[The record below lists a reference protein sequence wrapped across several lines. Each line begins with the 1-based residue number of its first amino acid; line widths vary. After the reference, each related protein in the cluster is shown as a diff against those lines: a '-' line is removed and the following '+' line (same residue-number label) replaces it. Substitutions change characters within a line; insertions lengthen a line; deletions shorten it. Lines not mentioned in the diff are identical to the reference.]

1 MYEKFLVCSLVSRVF
16 ISVTLTESSFT
27 ESRAKIGS
35 GLSIIE
41 CREDYYIRT
50 VVLKCCTYS
59 YNTSIWLIGVILTR
73 NSALL
78 QEVSRGTVILFAKRR
93 MVTTL
98 QVSDHR

>member
-50 VVLKCCTYS
+50 VVLKCFTYS
-59 YNTSIWLIGVILTR
+59 
-73 NSALL
+73 L
-78 QEVSRGTVILFAKRR
+78 QHFNMADWSHFNKK
-93 MVTTL
+93 
-98 QVSDHR
+98 